1 MSEEEIPQEFEIRV
15 YPVKGEDGEWVMGV
29 FRKNHQRLVVRPL
42 IYNDR
47 MMAAE
52 SAQVLARM
60 SNMSV
65 RECRECQDLSFD
77 YELVIVRRL
86 VVKAVVY
93 GGLLFL
99 AYFLAVKFL

>member
-1 MSEEEIPQEFEIRV
+1 MREEDIPQEFEIRV
-15 YPVKGEDGEWVMGV
+15 YPVKDEDGEWVMGV

-42 IYNDR
+42 IYSDR
-47 MMAAE
+47 MMAAQA
-52 SAQVLARM
+52 AQHLAGL

-65 RECRECQDLSFD
+65 RECHECQDLSFD
-77 YELVIVRRL
+77 YEAVIVRRL
-86 VVKAVVY
+86 VVKAFIY